1 MLVSSAAAAATVS
14 HAADWR
20 PVSLLVLL
28 LAMAVTS
35 DLVIVEIRNLRLSG
49 AFLAIV
55 LAMALLGP
63 APAVAIGVASA
74 AIEALVSRQPPH
86 RALVNVATYSFFPL
100 LGGLVIGAV
109 PVHGDE
115 FSFATLVFVVFL
127 GANCLNFALIA
138 SAGAYAYGV
147 RVPLMLRAF
156 ATALPTEVATA
167 LLTAGVVF
175 TYGRLGVGAIALAA
189 LVLLF

>member
-1 MLVSSAAAAATVS
+1 MLAAGSMLVSSAAAAATVS

-63 APAVAIGVASA
+63 APAVAIGVASCFL
-74 AIEALVSRQPPH
+74 EGVVSRQQRH
-86 RALVNVATYSFFPL
+86 NLVANVAIYAFF
-100 LGGLVIGAV
+100 
-109 PVHGDE
+109 
-115 FSFATLVFVVFL
+115 
-127 GANCLNFALIA
+127 
-138 SAGAYAYGV
+138 
-147 RVPLMLRAF
+147 
-156 ATALPTEVATA
+156 
-167 LLTAGVVF
+167 
-175 TYGRLGVGAIALAA
+175 
-189 LVLLF
+189 